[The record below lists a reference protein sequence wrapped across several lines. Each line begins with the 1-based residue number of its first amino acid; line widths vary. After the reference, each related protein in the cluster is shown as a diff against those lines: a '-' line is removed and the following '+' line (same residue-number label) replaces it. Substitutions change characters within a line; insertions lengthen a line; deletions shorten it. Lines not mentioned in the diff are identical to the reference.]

1 MANNNAAVNLIV
13 GINEGNAER
22 VLQGLEQSLNSMFR
36 AGNSAVNSVRG
47 VGQQAQ
53 SSSAPLSTLARIT
66 QQLTA
71 NYRGLGSTSGAA
83 ASGISATGSA
93 AAGAATSATA
103 LSGAATS
110 ATASTGALAGAAAGA
125 ATASTALAAAAGA
138 AAASTSG
145 LANSTGLLA
154 GQWRDANGRLRDAN
168 GRFAALNQNVNTA
181 NDSLGKQLLALLKS
195 KAAYLAITGAITSVT
210 LASISL
216 VREQMNIVDELTKT
230 ARIANTTASEI
241 QKYKFGALAMG
252 VEMDKLGDIFKD
264 TQDKVG
270 DFLTTGGGELAD
282 FFKYIAP
289 QIGITAEQLRG
300 LSGDKALGAIY
311 NALQKSNIA
320 YDEQVFYMESVA
332 DEASALIPVLRN
344 NGEGFKFAYE
354 QAKKYGAVLDE
365 NAIRS
370 TQELK
375 AATGILA
382 TQWDGMKAQIA
393 SALIPVV
400 KDLVVWVGENQD
412 VTEDLKDAVKG
423 LIELFKVLGNTG
435 IGLGAMFKGMTLGV
449 GALGA
454 AITNPTQALNIMK
467 MAFED
472 IQKTFS
478 DADRRMGGLAN
489 VGSGSSNAAVDYM
502 VALQTGANSTTKAYE
517 QLISTQKKLIGYAGD
532 TGVGSTHVHIENDK
546 HGKGANKYGAAIPQ
560 DILNGI
566 LVGGKPLTS
575 YVKTSNIGD
584 PRPGYQHRGIDF
596 AGNGIKNGM
605 SIEST
610 LAIKSIKPIQG
621 GRGGIGLT
629 YTLADGRSFTIYH
642 QTKDA
647 VKVPDMYKAGGG
659 KTGSQIQAQMD
670 AAKEAEKKAK
680 EAKDKFES
688 DQWTKRIN
696 TLKNFEAA
704 GGFQIAASNAY
715 GGKPIDP
722 TVLLG
727 IMTQESGGDTFK
739 TNKASGARGSMQFM
753 EKTAEQYLKV
763 IGRSELIKNLGT
775 ANDPRYDMQVSIQLA
790 KAYMLNLLKHY
801 KGDTNKAIY
810 AYNGGEGRVD
820 SRGGGFN
827 KENYEYLNKYVAPN
841 VNAFRGIG
849 VDAEKGAEIAKAQ
862 ADGSAEYIR
871 AQQEATQS
879 FEAIQQEYESFNTKL
894 KNALEDD
901 VKKIKEDGARAGKS
915 QKEIDDL
922 VDKRWTLYNRTSAKA
937 ENELKQQVMGENV
950 SAKQKI
956 QNEYLNSFFNIN
968 PELFLAG
975 REKELE
981 TILDNFAKTRDI
993 KLELLDITSKEA
1005 ALEAN
1010 KANLSQE
1017 AYATQK
1023 DALIQRRIKAEN
1035 YSDAELTKE
1044 KLANQKALFDTQ
1056 MRDIN
1061 RVKTQTLLSFKHL
1074 QTDELAAISAKY
1086 AFEKSQILETDS
1098 LRKEK
1103 LAELDF
1109 LEKQETGRFQISQQE
1124 MKNAIEAIHN
1134 TELKN
1139 VNAKWDLESQ
1149 RFETEHGRKMTAL
1162 EQEFNAAQKKAEVD
1176 AMKKGKADTANDMLR
1191 GLDVNYQ
1198 NPLDRLKAEYDERM
1212 KLIDDAEKNEV
1223 ELIKSYADAKLDVE
1237 KQYSRGRADLLMSS
1251 FGSVFSSLTS
1261 LTKSFAG
1268 EQSKQ
1273 YRVMFY
1279 AEKAFILARVLM
1291 NSWAAIAQGWATGG
1305 WGGALLASIQTDA
1318 LPAIIQ
1324 AFQPK
1329 GFMSGGYTGNY
1340 AKDAVAGMV
1349 HGQEYVLNA
1358 QATKNI
1364 GVPTLNA
1371 LNSGASLNFGQPVVN
1386 IHDYGGN
1393 KVTASMNSAGELDVL
1408 IEQKVNAQMSSLAD
1422 PNSTMSRMLK
1432 QHTTARNNY

>member
-1 MANNNAAVNLIV
+1 MNLIV
-13 GINEGNAER
+13 GINDGNAER

-36 AGNSAVNSVRG
+36 AGSSAVGSVRG

-93 AAGAATSATA
+93 AAGAATSATS

-125 ATASTALAAAAGA
+125 ATSATALSGAAGA
-138 AAASTSG
+138 AAASTVALASAASTATAATS
-145 LANSTGLLA
+145 ANSAATNANSAAVNNLNTSAGGLL
-154 GQWRDANGRLRDAN
+154 L
-168 GRFAALNQNVNTA
+168 
-181 NDSLGKQLLALLKS
+181 SLLKA
-195 KAAYLAITGAITSVT
+195 KAGYLAVTGAITSTT
-210 LASISL
+210 LAAISL
-216 VREQMNIVDELTKT
+216 VREQVRIVDELTKT

-241 QKYKFGALAMG
+241 QKYKFGAQSMG
-252 VEMDKLGDIFKD
+252 IEMDKLGDIFKD

-289 QIGITAEQLRG
+289 KIGITAEQLRG

-311 NALQKSNIA
+311 NALQKSNIS
-320 YDEQVFYMESVA
+320 YREQVFYMESVA

-400 KDLVVWVGENQD
+400 KDLVVWIGENQD
-412 VTEDLKDAVKG
+412 VTDDLKEAVKG

-454 AITNPTQALNIMK
+454 AIANPTQALNIMK

-489 VGSGSSNAAVDYM
+489 VGSGSSSATVDYL
-502 VALQTGANSTTKAYE
+502 VSLQTGANSTTKAYE

-546 HGKGANKYGAAIPQ
+546 HGKGANKNGEKIPQ

-566 LVGGKPLTS
+566 LVGGKPLLS

-584 PRPGYQHRGIDF
+584 PRPGYKHKGIDY

-605 SIEST
+605 AIEST

-621 GRGGIGLT
+621 GRGGLGLT

-647 VKVPDMYKAGGG
+647 FKVPDMYKAGGG
-659 KTGSQIQAQMD
+659 KTGSQIQAEID
-670 AAKEAEKKAK
+670 AAKELEKKSKA
-680 EAKDKFES
+680 EREKFNS
-688 DQWTKRIN
+688 DQNER
-696 TLKNFEAA
+696 LA
-704 GGFQIAASNAY
+704 GAVKTYNAIGGYDIVSKAGLDPKLAIAMMA
-715 GGKPIDP
+715 
-722 TVLLG
+722 T
-727 IMTQESGGDTFK
+727 ESGG
-739 TNKASGARGSMQFM
+739 NPNALSPAGALGLMQFM
-753 EKTAEQYLKV
+753 PDTAKEVLRKMGLKDEATRVGSKT
-763 IGRSELIKNLGT
+763 
-775 ANDPRYDMQVSIQLA
+775 NDPRTDPKLSLQMWTVYIKDLA
-790 KAYMLNLLKHY
+790 KQLG
-801 KGDTNKAIY
+801 GDFTKAVY
-810 AYNGGEGRVD
+810 AYNAGAGTILDKKKGIGYTQENRDYGVRVSDSIKRQMNLSGEGRESYMQSWQD
-820 SRGGGFN
+820 GQQELANAQREATKSFEDAKLEFSSFN
-827 KENYEYLNKYVAPN
+827 KKLA
-841 VNAFRGIG
+841 ASR
-849 VDAEKGAEIAKAQ
+849 DAEIEK
-862 ADGSAEYIR
+862 
-871 AQQEATQS
+871 
-879 FEAIQQEYESFNTKL
+879 
-894 KNALEDD
+894 
-901 VKKIKEDGARAGKS
+901 VKKDGATAGKS
-915 QKEIDDL
+915 QKEIDE
-922 VDKRWTLYNRTSAKA
+922 VVNSIWTKTNFMMAKA
-937 ENELKQQVMGENV
+937 ENELKHQVSGDNV
-950 SAKQKI
+950 GAKQTI
-956 QNEYLNSFFNIN
+956 QNEYLNKFYSM
-968 PELFLAG
+968 PQELFASNRVKEQEAFLDNI
-975 REKELE
+975 EKE
-981 TILDNFAKTRDI
+981 KDI
-993 KLELLDITSKEA
+993 KLELLDIASKEA

-1056 MRDIN
+1056 MRDID

-1074 QTDELAAISAKY
+1074 QTDALAAISAKY

-1109 LEKQETGRFQISQQE
+1109 LEKQETGRFQVSQQE
-1124 MKNAIEAIHN
+1124 MKNAIAAIHN

-1139 VNAKWDLESQ
+1139 INAKWDLESQ

-1176 AMKKGKADTANDMLR
+1176 AMKKGKADTANNMLK

-1198 NPLDRLKAEYDERM
+1198 NPLDRLKAEYDERL

-1223 ELIKSYADAKLDVE
+1223 DLVKSYADAKLDVE
-1237 KQYSRGRADLLMSS
+1237 RQYSRGRADLLMSS

-1273 YRVMFY
+1273 YRIMFY
-1279 AEKAFILARVLM
+1279 AEKAFTLSRVLM
-1291 NSWAAIAQGWATGG
+1291 NSWAAISQGWATGG

-1329 GFMSGGYTGNY
+1329 GFKSGGYTGNY

-1364 GVPTLNA
+1364 GVPALNA
-1371 LNSGASLNFGQPVVN
+1371 LNSGASLNAGQPVIN

>member
-1 MANNNAAVNLIV
+1 MANNNNTIANLVV
-13 GINEGNAER
+13 GINDGNAER

-36 AGNSAVNSVRG
+36 AGTNAVGSVRN

-53 SSSAPLSTLARIT
+53 SSSTPLSTLARIT

-71 NYRGLGSTSGAA
+71 NYRSLGSTSGAA
-83 ASGISATGSA
+83 AGGISATGSAASGAATGATALSGAAAGAATSTAALAGA

-103 LSGAATS
+103 LSGAA
-110 ATASTGALAGAAAGA
+110 
-125 ATASTALAAAAGA
+125 GA
-138 AAASTSG
+138 AAASTLALAGATSTATAATS
-145 LANSTGLLA
+145 ANSAATNANSAAVNNLNTSSAGLLLSLLRAKA
-154 GQWRDANGRLRDAN
+154 G
-168 GRFAALNQNVNTA
+168 
-181 NDSLGKQLLALLKS
+181 
-195 KAAYLAITGAITSVT
+195 YLAVTGAITSTT
-210 LASISL
+210 LAAIGL
-216 VREQMNIVDELTKT
+216 VREQVRIVDELTKT

-241 QKYKFGALAMG
+241 QKYKFGAQSMG
-252 VEMDKLGDIFKD
+252 IEMDKLGDIFKD

-270 DFLTTGGGELAD
+270 DFLITGGGELAD

-311 NALQKSNIA
+311 NALQKSNIS
-320 YDEQVFYMESVA
+320 YEQQVTYMESVA

-400 KDLVVWVGENQD
+400 KDLVVWIGENQD
-412 VTEDLKDAVKG
+412 VTDELKDAVKG

-489 VGSGSSNAAVDYM
+489 VGSGSSSATVDYL
-502 VALQTGANSTTKAYE
+502 VSLQTGANSTTKAYE

-546 HGKGANKYGAAIPQ
+546 HGKGANKYGQAIPQ

-566 LVGGKPLTS
+566 LVGGKPLLS

-605 SIEST
+605 AIEST

-621 GRGGIGLT
+621 GRGGLGLT

-642 QTKDA
+642 QAKDA
-647 VKVPDMYKAGGG
+647 FKVPDMYKAGGG
-659 KTGSQIQAQMD
+659 KTGSQIQAEID

-680 EAKDKFES
+680 EAKDRFES
-688 DQWTKRIN
+688 DQWAKRIN

-727 IMTQESGGDTFK
+727 IMTQESGGDNFK
-739 TNKASGARGSMQFM
+739 TNKASGARGSMQFIDS
-753 EKTAEQYLKV
+753 TAKQYLKA
-763 IGRSELIKNLGT
+763 IGRSDLIKNLGT
-775 ANDPRYDMQVSIQLA
+775 ANDPRYDMQVSIQMA
-790 KAYMLNLLKHY
+790 KAYMLNLLKRY
-801 KGDTNKAIY
+801 NGDTNKAIY
-810 AYNGGEGRVD
+810 AYNGGEGNVD
-820 SRGGGFN
+820 RRGGGFS
-827 KENYEYLNKYVAPN
+827 KENYDYLNKYVAPN

-849 VDAEKGAEIAKAQ
+849 VDAKKGAEIAKAQ
-862 ADGSAEYIR
+862 ADGSAEYLR

-879 FEAIQQEYESFNTKL
+879 FEAIQQEYESFNVKL
-894 KNALEDD
+894 KNALDED

-922 VDKRWTLYNRTSAKA
+922 VDKRWTLYNRNSAKA
-937 ENELKQQVMGENV
+937 ENELKQQVSGENV

-993 KLELLDITSKEA
+993 KLELLEITSKEA

-1023 DALIQRRIKAEN
+1023 DALTQQRIKAEN
-1035 YSDAELTKE
+1035 YSDADLTKE

-1056 MRDIN
+1056 IRDIN
-1061 RVKTQTLLSFKHL
+1061 RIKTQTLLSFKHL

-1098 LRKEK
+1098 LKKEK
-1103 LAELDF
+1103 IAELDF

-1139 VNAKWDLESQ
+1139 INAKWDLESQ

-1176 AMKKGKADTANDMLR
+1176 AMKKGKADTANNMLK

-1198 NPLDRLKAEYDERM
+1198 SPLDRLKAEYDERM

-1223 ELIKSYADAKLDVE
+1223 ELIKSYSDAKLDVE
-1237 KQYSRGRADLLMSS
+1237 RQYSRGRADLLMSG
-1251 FGSVFSSLTS
+1251 FGSVFSSLTN
-1261 LTKSFAG
+1261 LTKSFVG

-1279 AEKAFILARVLM
+1279 AEKAFTLSRVLL
-1291 NSWAAIAQGWATGG
+1291 NSWAAISQGWATGG
-1305 WGGALLASIQTDA
+1305 FGGALLASIKTDA

-1340 AKDAVAGMV
+1340 AKDAIAGMV

-1371 LNSGASLNFGQPVVN
+1371 LNSGASLNFGQPVIN

-1393 KVTASMNSAGELDVL
+1393 NVSASMNSAGELDVL